1 MRVRSHRSGAK
12 IAGWSSPVAREAHN
26 LEVAGSNPVPATN
39 DSGQVPPEPANSG
52 RAPCATRGSVVSWRL
67 LSRRSFDIAARS
79 VSLAKLGSVL
89 SVPLRG
95 NERLMDEPGRL
106 LAHHKAGATG
116 YEAESFRP
124 ITPATINNRQTTR
137 AAVTGSPNRT
147 MPRIAVPTAP
157 MPVQT
162 A

>member
-1 MRVRSHRSGAK
+1 MHNKGFCRFLATVEPPIVRHRSPK
-12 IAGWSSPVAREAHN
+12 RKR
-26 LEVAGSNPVPATN
+26 
-39 DSGQVPPEPANSG
+39 GQL
-52 RAPCATRGSVVSWRL
+52 GSVVS
-67 LSRRSFDIAARS
+67 FA
-79 VSLAKLGSVL
+79 
-89 SVPLRG
+89 LRG
-95 NERLMDEPGRL
+95 NGRLMNEPGQL
-106 LAHHKAGATG
+106 IAHHKAEAAG
-116 YEAESFRP
+116 YEAENFRP